1 MGYYHHGGASDRQ
14 MFQQQQQQQQ
24 QRNQPQGSNQQHQ
37 RYGSAGPLTVAP
49 AVAIPTATPA
59 SAFMDSYSFR
69 ATRTSE
75 RGHVDEATVPLVRTG
90 GDDSSSDEDD
100 MGTTFTL

>member
-24 QRNQPQGSNQQHQ
+24 RNQ